1 MINFSLVSPDSL
13 IGSGIR
19 AIISGIPPGLQ
30 VRVLQGPMRGYRWAF
45 GSGNPGYWLG
55 SYKLSKQKILME
67 VLKEGSVFFDLGA
80 HVGFFTLLAS
90 LLVGEQGRV
99 VAFEPNPENVKY
111 LNKHIE
117 WNQRK
122 NVAVIEAA
130 IGDQT
135 QLVHF
140 DPCLTRAMGMVCS
153 TGSMTVQMLTLD
165 YLYKEA
171 KIPAPQVIK
180 IDIEGSECRA
190 LEGARKLISER
201 RPVILVSTHGDEL
214 HEQCISLFGELDY
227 RVDCIDEEPEE
238 IIAVPSS

>member
-13 IGSGIR
+13 IGSGIK

-30 VRVLQGPMRGYRWAF
+30 VRVLQGPLRGYRWAF
-45 GSGNPGYWLG
+45 GSGSPAYWLG
-55 SYKLSKQKILME
+55 SYKLSRQHKLME

-90 LLVGEQGRV
+90 HLVGDEGRV

-122 NVAVIEAA
+122 NVTVIEAA

-135 QLVHF
+135 QLVCF
-140 DPCLTRAMGMVCS
+140 DPCLTRAMGAVCP

-171 KIPAPQVIK
+171 KVPAPQVIK
-180 IDIEGSECRA
+180 IDIEGSECMA
-190 LEGARKLISER
+190 LEGGRKLISER
-201 RPVILVSTHGDEL
+201 RPVLLVSTHGDEL
-214 HEQCISLFGELDY
+214 LEGCVSLLREFDYRLDY
-227 RVDCIDEEPEE
+227 IGDEPEE
-238 IIAVPSS
+238 IIAIPGS